1 MKKML
6 TMILVLVSIACF
18 SSCSGNDE
26 NQNPMV
32 ETKWGADSFGGSH
45 VYVIEFISDNEFMTY
60 MTDKQGN
67 ITNTGVDFGTYT
79 YNNNFVKFVT
89 DNSTS
94 PMKNASVKVNI
105 LHVTYQNGYTRD
117 FIRK

>member
-1 MKKML
+1 ML

-26 NQNPMV
+26 DLNPMV
-32 ETKWGADSFGGSH
+32 ETKWGANSAGGDY

-67 ITNTGVDFGTYT
+67 IVNTGVNSGTYT
-79 YNNNFVKFVT
+79 YNNDFVT
-89 DNSTS
+89 FVTHESTS
-94 PMKNASVKVNI
+94 PMKNATVKVNI
-105 LHVTYQNGYTRD
+105 LHVTYQSGYTRD